1 VSGRVCFV
9 NRYCYPDGSATS
21 QLMTDLAGE
30 LSSRGWQVTMV
41 GSSQGYDDASA
52 RLPLRDRWRGV
63 DIVRVDTS
71 RFGRGSLTGRMLD
84 YLGFYLR
91 LPFVLWK
98 VLRRG
103 DVLVAKTDPPM
114 LGVVAAPIA
123 RLRGARMVNWLQD
136 LFPEIAVALGQPKLP
151 PVAVGLLR
159 WMRNRASRR
168 ADMNVAIGEGMRE
181 LLVREGVP
189 PARVEVVANWSHE
202 DAIRPL
208 APGDSRLR
216 ARLGLQ
222 DRFVVGYSGN
232 LGRAHEWKPLFEAAS
247 QLATGTVPVAFLV
260 GGGGHGYDALRR
272 EVERTGLDNI
282 QFQPYHPMEY
292 LSDSMAAADLHL
304 VSLRPELE
312 GLIVPS
318 KFFGIAAAARPVA
331 FVGDTS
337 GELARLI
344 VDNDCGV
351 VVPAGRGDLLAQ
363 AILELAADP
372 VRVRRL
378 GGNARRLLDARFSR
392 AAAHERWHHL
402 LAAVAGARATPTPT
416 PQSSPIAR

>member
-1 VSGRVCFV
+1 VCFV
-9 NRYCYPDGSATS
+9 NRYCYPDASATS
-21 QLMTDLAGE
+21 QLMSDLAGE
-30 LSSRGWQVTMV
+30 LSSRGWQVTMI
-41 GSSQGYDDASA
+41 GSSQRYDDASA

-63 DIVRVDTS
+63 DIVRVSTS
-71 RFGRGSLTGRMLD
+71 RFGRGSLAGRAID

-114 LGVVAAPIA
+114 LGVVAGPVA

-136 LFPEIAVALGQPKLP
+136 LFPEIAVALEQPKLP
-151 PVAVGLLR
+151 GPLVGLLR
-159 WMRNRASRR
+159 WLRNRSARR
-168 ADMNVAIGEGMRE
+168 ADMNVAIGEGMRA
-181 LLVREGVP
+181 LLEREGVP
-189 PARVEVVANWSHE
+189 TQRIEVVANWSQE

-208 APGDSRLR
+208 ATQDSRLR

-247 QLATGTVPVAFLV
+247 LLASNPAPVSFLV
-260 GGGGHGYDALRR
+260 GGGGHGYEALQR
-272 EVERTGLDNI
+272 EVQRTGLGNI

-318 KFFGIAAAARPVA
+318 KFYGIAAAARPVGFIGA
-331 FVGDTS
+331 PD

-344 VDNDCGV
+344 LHHDCGV
-351 VVPAGRGDLLAQ
+351 AVPAGRGDLLAQ
-363 AILELAADP
+363 AILELAGDP
-372 VRVRRL
+372 GRVLRL
-378 GGNARRLLDARFSR
+378 GGNARRLLDSRFSR
-392 AAAHERWHHL
+392 FVAHERWHHL
-402 LAAVAGARATPTPT
+402 LAAVAGARATPTPNPHT
-416 PQSSPIAR
+416 SPIAR